1 MEYDERR
8 RDDQGKAQYVVPL
21 ERFTQI
27 ENRKAHENRQ
37 RNDLLDGFKLRGTE
51 VAVAY
56 AIGRHLKTVFKK
68 SNEPADNDNVP
79 ESDFGKTQMSVPS
92 KSHKQVGA
100 QQKSDGDNRNWQ
112 MRQHGEILQK
122 VRLIGGW
129 RL

>member
-8 RDDQGKAQYVVPL
+8 CDNHGKAQYVVPF

-27 ENRKAHENRQ
+27 KNRKAHEDRK
-37 RNDLLDGFKLRGTE
+37 RNDLLNGFKFGGTE

-56 AIGRHLKTVFKK
+56 AIGRDLKTVFKK
-68 SNEPADNDNVP
+68 SNEPTDNDNVP

-100 QQKSDGDNRNWQ
+100 QQKSDGHNRNRQ
-112 MRQHGEILQK
+112 MRQHGK
-122 VRLIGGW
+122 NP
-129 RL
+129 

>member
-79 ESDFGKTQMSVPS
+79 ESDFRKTQMSVPS

-100 QQKSDGDNRNWQ
+100 QQKSDGHNRNRQ
-112 MRQHGEILQK
+112 MRQHGK
-122 VRLIGGW
+122 NP
-129 RL
+129 

>member
-79 ESDFGKTQMSVPS
+79 ESDFGETKMSVPS

-100 QQKSDGDNRNWQ
+100 QQKSDSHNRNRQ
-112 MRQHGEILQK
+112 MRQHGK
-122 VRLIGGW
+122 NP
-129 RL
+129 